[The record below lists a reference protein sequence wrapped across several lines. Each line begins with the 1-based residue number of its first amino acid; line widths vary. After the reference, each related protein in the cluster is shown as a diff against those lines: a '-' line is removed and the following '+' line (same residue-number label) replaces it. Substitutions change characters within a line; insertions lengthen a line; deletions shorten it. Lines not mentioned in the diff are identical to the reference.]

1 MSMDVFNNFWIAFL
15 WWQSSRSYLHRVI
28 IIIIIIIIIFCI
40 SSNEP
45 DLRGRDWCYQVA
57 MKVVSYLIFME

>member
-1 MSMDVFNNFWIAFL
+1 MCLTTSGL
-15 WWQSSRSYLHRVI
+15 RVYGDSPVVVI
-28 IIIIIIIIIFCI
+28 CIVLLLLLLFCI

-45 DLRGRDWCYQVA
+45 VLRGRDCCYQVA

>member
-1 MSMDVFNNFWIAFL
+1 MCLTTSG
-15 WWQSSRSYLHRVI
+15 LHVYGNSPLVVICIVI
-28 IIIIIIIIIFCI
+28 IIICI

-57 MKVVSYLIFME
+57 MKVVSYLIFIE